1 MLAVLIVLHI
11 LASLV
16 LMLVILLQSGKAGDL
31 AAAFGGASS
40 QTAFGV
46 KSATTL
52 LTKITAV
59 VAVIFV
65 LTSLSLAIY
74 YSKGTEST
82 VMEGVATEVPAATEA
97 PAAPV
102 ESAPTQGAPAETAPA
117 GETPAQQP
125 PAEAAPGGGGR

>member
-11 LASLV
+11 LAALV

-46 KSATTL
+46 RSATTL

-82 VMEGVATEVPAATEA
+82 VMEGVATEAPAPTTTPAAPADSAPAQTAPAEEA
-97 PAAPV
+97 PAQP
-102 ESAPTQGAPAETAPA
+102 APAEAPS
-117 GETPAQQP
+117 
-125 PAEAAPGGGGR
+125 GGSGQ